1 LYNITIENILLGTP
15 MIKKVAFTMYPV
27 INMNRAR
34 HFYENILGI
43 EVSKI
48 SAQGA
53 WVEYDLPGGGCFAI
67 TTLAQDVSPSAN
79 AGGSIAFEVE
89 NLEEL
94 VNKLKLQ
101 QVQFK
106 LDIFSSP
113 VCRMAVILD
122 SEGNVITL
130 HQLHNR

>member
-1 LYNITIENILLGTP
+1 

-79 AGGSIAFEVE
+79 A
-89 NLEEL
+89 
-94 VNKLKLQ
+94 
-101 QVQFK
+101 
-106 LDIFSSP
+106 
-113 VCRMAVILD
+113 
-122 SEGNVITL
+122 
-130 HQLHNR
+130 

>member
-1 LYNITIENILLGTP
+1 MLGTL
-15 MIKKVAFTMYPV
+15 MIKKIAFTMYPV
-27 INMNRAR
+27 KNMERAR

-53 WVEYDLPGGGCFAI
+53 WVEYDLPGGGCFVI

-122 SEGNVITL
+122 SEGNAITL